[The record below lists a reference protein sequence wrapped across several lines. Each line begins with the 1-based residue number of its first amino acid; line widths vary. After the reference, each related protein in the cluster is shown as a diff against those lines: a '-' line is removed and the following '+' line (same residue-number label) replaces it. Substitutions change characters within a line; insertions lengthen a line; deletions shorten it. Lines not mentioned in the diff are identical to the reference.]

1 MRIDKIDFLRFL
13 GLSLIILAHVQ
24 PPLWLAQL
32 RNFDVPLMFMVMGM
46 SFYVTEHR
54 HSSKIKYIISRF
66 RRLVLPTWI
75 FFFFF
80 FAINEC
86 IALIFAIKNFTY
98 PQGHIITSFTL
109 SSGLGFVWVIRLFFI
124 ISSIAI
130 FLPKRL
136 LNAKLSFLLI
146 VFTAAVVINS
156 QFKEFYKILDE
167 MNKMLLIGSYVSNI
181 IPYLLCFLIG
191 YKIMCL
197 SKEQTLQLIILT
209 GSVFIALALH
219 YYLVTNSFTPTQFD
233 KYPAGIYY
241 LYYAFFMCSL
251 IYFHSDIITMH
262 LQNTFTWKY
271 IKFISENSIWIYL
284 WHIPFILMCHKFSL
298 NFVIG
303 FFTTYTMALFFVYL
317 QSSLVGLITKRIKNK
332 HTSKVITSIFT
343 G

>member
-1 MRIDKIDFLRFL
+1 MRINKIDFLRFL
-13 GLSLIILAHVQ
+13 GLSLIILAHVN

-32 RNFDVPLMFMVMGM
+32 RNFDVPLMFIVMGA
-46 SFYVTEHR
+46 SYYVTEKR
-54 HSSKIKYIISRF
+54 HISKLNYIFSRF

-75 FFFFF
+75 FFGFF

-86 IALIFAIKNFTY
+86 IALMFNIKNLTY

-130 FLPKRL
+130 FLPKKL
-136 LNAKLSFLLI
+136 LNAKLSFLI
-146 VFTAAVVINS
+146 VFFTTVVVINS
-156 QFKEFYKILDE
+156 QLKEFYKELDE
-167 MNKMLLIGSYVSNI
+167 MNKMLLIGSYISNI
-181 IPYLLCFLIG
+181 LPYLFCFLIG
-191 YKIMCL
+191 YKIMRL
-197 SKEQTLQLIILT
+197 TKKQTLLLIIVT
-209 GSVFIALALH
+209 GSVFTALALH
-219 YYLVTNSFTPTQFD
+219 YYLVTNSFTPTQLD

-241 LYYAFFMCSL
+241 LYYALFMCSL
-251 IYFHSDIITMH
+251 IYFHSDTITMY
-262 LQNTFTWKY
+262 LQNTSTWKY

-303 FFTTYTMALFFVYL
+303 FFTTYTLALFFVYL
-317 QSSLVGLITKRIKNK
+317 QSSLVGSITQRIKNK
-332 HTSKVITSIFT
+332 RTSKVITSIFT